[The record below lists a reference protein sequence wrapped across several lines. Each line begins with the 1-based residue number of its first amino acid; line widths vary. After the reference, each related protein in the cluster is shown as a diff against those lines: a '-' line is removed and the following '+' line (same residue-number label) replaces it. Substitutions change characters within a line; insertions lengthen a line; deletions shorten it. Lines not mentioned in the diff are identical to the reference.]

1 MNTIY
6 LLLGSNMGNSEQMLS
21 DATNM
26 IEKNIGKLTKSS
38 AIYRTAAWG
47 KEDQRDFL
55 NQIIIVSSSLSSS
68 TVLKKMFVIEK
79 EMGRVRTIRNAA
91 RVIDIDMLFFNDD
104 IIQTETLTVPHPQ
117 IQNRRFV
124 LVPLAEISPDFQ
136 HPLLKKSSLEL
147 LSICSDK
154 LNVQKNC

>member
-1 MNTIY
+1 MNTVY
-6 LLLGSNMGNSEQMLS
+6 LLLGSNMGNSEKMLTV
-21 DATNM
+21 ATNM

-38 AIYRTAAWG
+38 SIYRTAAWG
-47 KEDQRDFL
+47 NEDQPDFL

-68 TVLKKMFVIEK
+68 TVLKEMFVIEK
-79 EMGRVRTIRNAA
+79 EMGRVRTTKNAS
-91 RVIDIDMLFFNDD
+91 RVIDIDMLFFNDE

-124 LVPLAEISPDFQ
+124 LVPLAEIALDFI

-154 LNVQKNC
+154 LNVQKN

>member
-1 MNTIY
+1 MNTVY
-6 LLLGSNMGNSEQMLS
+6 LLLGSNMGDSEHTLTV
-21 DATNM
+21 AKNM

-38 AIYRTAAWG
+38 SIYRTAAWG
-47 KEDQRDFL
+47 NEDQPDFL
-55 NQIIIVSSSLSSS
+55 NQIIIISSSLSSS
-68 TVLKKMFVIEK
+68 TVLKEMFGIEK
-79 EMGRVRTIRNAA
+79 EMGRVRTTKNAA
-91 RVIDIDMLFFNDD
+91 RVIDIDMLFFNDE

-154 LNVQKNC
+154 LNVQKN

>member
-1 MNTIY
+1 MNTVY
-6 LLLGSNMGNSEQMLS
+6 LLLGSNMGDSEHTLTV
-21 DATNM
+21 AKNM

-38 AIYRTAAWG
+38 SIYRTAAWG
-47 KEDQRDFL
+47 NEDQPDFL
-55 NQIIIVSSSLSSS
+55 NQIIIISSSLSSLNI
-68 TVLKKMFVIEK
+68 LKEMFVIEK
-79 EMGRVRTIRNAA
+79 EMGRVRTTKNAA
-91 RVIDIDMLFFNDD
+91 RVIDIDMLFFNDE

-147 LSICSDK
+147 LRICSDK
-154 LNVQKNC
+154 LNVQKN

>member
-1 MNTIY
+1 MNTVY
-6 LLLGSNMGNSEQMLS
+6 LLLGSNMGNSEQMLTV
-21 DATNM
+21 ATNM

-38 AIYRTAAWG
+38 SIYRTAAWG
-47 KEDQRDFL
+47 NEDQPDFL

-68 TVLKKMFVIEK
+68 TVLKEMFVIEK
-79 EMGRVRTIRNAA
+79 EMGRVRTTKNAS
-91 RVIDIDMLFFNDD
+91 RVIDIDMLFFNDE
-104 IIQTETLTVPHPQ
+104 IIQIETLTVPHPQ

-124 LVPLAEISPDFQ
+124 LVPLAEIALDFI

-154 LNVQKNC
+154 LNVQKN

>member
-1 MNTIY
+1 MNTVY
-6 LLLGSNMGNSEQMLS
+6 LLLGSNMGDSEQMLTV
-21 DATNM
+21 ATNM
-26 IEKNIGKLTKSS
+26 IEKNIGKLTTSS
-38 AIYRTAAWG
+38 SIYRTAAWG
-47 KEDQRDFL
+47 NEDQPDFL
-55 NQIIIVSSSLSSS
+55 NQIIIVSSLLSSS
-68 TVLKKMFVIEK
+68 NILKEMFVIEK
-79 EMGRVRTIRNAA
+79 EMGRVRTTKNAA
-91 RVIDIDMLFFNDD
+91 RVIDIDMLFFNDE

-154 LNVQKNC
+154 LNVQKN

>member
-1 MNTIY
+1 MNTVY
-6 LLLGSNMGNSEQMLS
+6 LLLGSNMGDSEQMLTV
-21 DATNM
+21 ATNM

-38 AIYRTAAWG
+38 SIYRTAAWG
-47 KEDQRDFL
+47 KEDQPDFL

-68 TVLKKMFVIEK
+68 TVLKEMFGIEK
-79 EMGRVRTIRNAA
+79 EMGRVRTTKNAA
-91 RVIDIDMLFFNDD
+91 RVIDIDMLFFNDE

-117 IQNRRFV
+117 VQNRRFV

-136 HPLLKKSSLEL
+136 HPLFKKSSLEL

-154 LNVQKNC
+154 LNVQKN

>member
-1 MNTIY
+1 MNTVY
-6 LLLGSNMGNSEQMLS
+6 LLLGSNMGDSVQMLTV
-21 DATNM
+21 ATNM

-38 AIYRTAAWG
+38 SIYRTAAWG
-47 KEDQRDFL
+47 NEDQPDFL
-55 NQIIIVSSSLSSS
+55 NQIIIISSSLSSS
-68 TVLKKMFVIEK
+68 AVLKEIFVIEK
-79 EMGRVRTIRNAA
+79 EMGRVRTTKNAA
-91 RVIDIDMLFFNDD
+91 RVIDIDMLFFNDE

-136 HPLLKKSSLEL
+136 HPLFKKSSLEL

-154 LNVQKNC
+154 LNVQKN

>member
-1 MNTIY
+1 MNTVY
-6 LLLGSNMGNSEQMLS
+6 LLLGSNMGDSEQMLTV
-21 DATNM
+21 ATNM

-38 AIYRTAAWG
+38 SIYRTAAWG
-47 KEDQRDFL
+47 NEDQPDFL

-68 TVLKKMFVIEK
+68 TVLKEMFVIEK
-79 EMGRVRTIRNAA
+79 EMGRVRTTKNAS
-91 RVIDIDMLFFNDD
+91 RVIDIDMLFFNDE

-124 LVPLAEISPDFQ
+124 LVPLAEIALDFI

-154 LNVQKNC
+154 LNVQKN

>member
-1 MNTIY
+1 MNTVY
-6 LLLGSNMGNSEQMLS
+6 LLLGSNMGDSEQMLTV
-21 DATNM
+21 ATNM

-38 AIYRTAAWG
+38 SIYRTAAWG
-47 KEDQRDFL
+47 NEDQPDFL
-55 NQIIIVSSSLSSS
+55 NQIIIVSSSLSSLNI
-68 TVLKKMFVIEK
+68 LKEIFVIEK
-79 EMGRVRTIRNAA
+79 EMGRVRTTKNAA
-91 RVIDIDMLFFNDD
+91 RVIDIDMLFFNDE

-154 LNVQKNC
+154 LNVQKN

>member
-1 MNTIY
+1 MNTVY

-47 KEDQRDFL
+47 KEEQRDFL

-68 TVLKKMFVIEK
+68 TVLKEMFVIEK
-79 EMGRVRTIRNAA
+79 EMGRVRTTKNAA
-91 RVIDIDMLFFNDD
+91 RVIDIDMLFFNDE

>member
-1 MNTIY
+1 MNIVY
-6 LLLGSNMGNSEQMLS
+6 LLLGSNMGDSEQMLTV
-21 DATNM
+21 ATNM

-38 AIYRTAAWG
+38 SIYRTAAWG
-47 KEDQRDFL
+47 NEDQPDFL
-55 NQIIIVSSSLSSS
+55 NQIIIVSSSLSSLNI
-68 TVLKKMFVIEK
+68 LKEIFVIEK
-79 EMGRVRTIRNAA
+79 EMGRVRTTKNAA
-91 RVIDIDMLFFNDD
+91 RVIDIDMLFFNDE

-154 LNVQKNC
+154 LNVQKN

>member
-1 MNTIY
+1 MNTVY

-21 DATNM
+21 LSTNM
-26 IEKNIGKLTKSS
+26 IERNIGELTKSS

-47 KEDQRDFL
+47 NEDQRDFL
-55 NQIIIVSSSLSSS
+55 NQIIIISSSLSSS
-68 TVLKKMFVIEK
+68 AVLKEIFVIEK
-79 EMGRVRTIRNAA
+79 EMGRVRTTKNAA
-91 RVIDIDMLFFNDD
+91 RVIDIDMLFFNDE
-104 IIQTETLTVPHPQ
+104 IIQTENLTVPHKQ

-136 HPLLKKSSLEL
+136 HPLFKKSSLEL

-154 LNVQKNC
+154 LNVQKN